1 MHGLMQDW
9 PLRVSAIIDHAAR
22 WHPGRR
28 IVSASAEGPLVE
40 TDWAGVRADALV
52 AAQRLAR
59 LGLRPGE
66 RVGVM
71 GWNTAR
77 HLALWY
83 GVPGAGGVTHSLN
96 PRLFADQLVY
106 IVNHAADR
114 FLVFDPDLAPV
125 VAAIAPRLQTVE
137 RYICLCG
144 PDAAPETPF
153 DCDAWEALPGDGDMA
168 WVEGDERDACG
179 VCYTSGTTGNPK
191 GVVYS
196 HRANVLHALAV
207 TAPDMLGLASA
218 DMLMPVV
225 PFFHANGWSTAFS
238 APLVGAAMALPGRDL
253 TPPALHAMLERGV
266 TVTAAVP
273 TVWLGLLDHMRRE
286 GLRLSTLNRVVIG
299 GSACP
304 PAVIEA
310 FETDYGVRV
319 LHAWGM
325 TEMSP
330 LGAVCSMKPEVIA
343 QGETAM
349 TEAKQS
355 VGHVPFTVD
364 AALRDDEGRFLPH
377 DGATR
382 GRLVVRGP
390 GVVRRYLGH
399 ARDAVDASGWF
410 DTGDVAT
417 IDAHG
422 YLRIVDRS
430 KDVIKSGGEWI
441 SSIDLENA
449 AIACPGV
456 AEAAAVG
463 VSHPTWGERP
473 VLVIRPD
480 PDATPT
486 REAVL
491 AHMAGR
497 FARWQVPDDVVFV
510 EDLPHT
516 ATGKLSKL
524 TLRQRL
530 EEQGYRLPGG

>member
-1 MHGLMQDW
+1 MQGLMQDW

-40 TDWAGVRADALV
+40 TDWAGVRADALL

-71 GWNTAR
+71 AWNTAR

-125 VAAIAPRLQTVE
+125 VAAIAPRLETVE
-137 RYICLCG
+137 RFICLSG
-144 PDAAPETPF
+144 PDATPETPF
-153 DCDAWEALPGDGDMA
+153 DCVAWEALPADGDMA
-168 WVEGDERDACG
+168 WTPGDERDACG

-196 HRANVLHALAV
+196 HRSNVLHALAV

-238 APLVGAAMALPGRDL
+238 APMVGAAMALPGRDL
-253 TPPALHAMLERGV
+253 TPPGLHAMLERGV

-310 FETDYGVRV
+310 FEKDYGVRV

-330 LGAVCSMKPEVIA
+330 LGTVCSLKPEVIA
-343 QGETAM
+343 AGEAAVSD
-349 TEAKQS
+349 AKQS

-364 AALRDDEGRFLPH
+364 AALRGDDGAPLPH

-390 GVVRRYLGH
+390 GVVRRYLRH
-399 ARDAVDASGWF
+399 DRDAADAEGWF

-422 YLRIVDRS
+422 YVRIVDRS

-463 VSHPTWGERP
+463 VAHPKWGERP

-480 PDATPT
+480 PDAAPT

-491 AHMAGR
+491 AHMAGH
-497 FARWQVPDDVVFV
+497 FARWQLPDDVVFV
-510 EDLPHT
+510 EELPHT

-530 EEQGYRLPGG
+530 EEQGYRLPDG